1 MNKYNCD
8 KCGKEF
14 AQKSH
19 YTQHINKKNPCVY
32 EENIEKMIEK
42 KVDEKVEAKLEEKI
56 QKVSPDFI
64 IVTNEHNPQMSF
76 TPSKIPNLILEKEFK
91 EVVNSRS
98 FFTQIIRV
106 NSE

>member
-1 MNKYNCD
+1 MVKYNCD

-56 QKVSPDFI
+56 QKVVVKTKKTS
-64 IVTNEHNPQMSF
+64 
-76 TPSKIPNLILEKEFK
+76 EK
-91 EVVNSRS
+91 N
-98 FFTQIIRV
+98 T
-106 NSE
+106 